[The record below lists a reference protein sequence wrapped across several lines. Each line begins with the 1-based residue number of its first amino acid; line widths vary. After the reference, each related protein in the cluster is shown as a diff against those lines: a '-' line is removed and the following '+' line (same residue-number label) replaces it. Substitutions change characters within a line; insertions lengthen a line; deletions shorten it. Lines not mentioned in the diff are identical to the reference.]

1 VNEREMKLKAIKYFL
16 GDYFSLLSK
25 EGEIKD
31 ALINTTDL
39 DFLSESILKE
49 IEQVEINFEMAE

>member
-1 VNEREMKLKAIKYFL
+1 MKLKAIKYFL